1 MQQYMQF
8 YYLLYKIKHI
18 KHAIKST
25 ERNSIIEICPIRNVV
40 ARFGDKWSLL
50 VLLVINGKE
59 TVRFNELGRM
69 IPDISTRMLSSTL
82 KTLEADGL
90 ISRKVYPQVPP
101 KVEYTLTDTGKSL
114 IPLINQL
121 TEWAM
126 KNMKQVMKHRA
137 DYDMAHN

>member
-1 MQQYMQF
+1 M
-8 YYLLYKIKHI
+8 
-18 KHAIKST
+18 KSA

-50 VLLVINGKE
+50 VLLVINDKK
-59 TVRFNELGRM
+59 TVRFNELARM
-69 IPDISTRMLSSTL
+69 IPDISTRMLSGTL

-121 TEWAM
+121 TEWAL
-126 KNMKQVMKHRA
+126 KNMKRVMKHRA

>member
-1 MQQYMQF
+1 M
-8 YYLLYKIKHI
+8 
-18 KHAIKST
+18 KST

-50 VLLVINGKE
+50 VLLVINDKE
-59 TVRFNELGRM
+59 TVRFNELARM
-69 IPDISTRMLSSTL
+69 IPDISTRMLSGTL

-90 ISRKVYPQVPP
+90 INRKVYPQVPP

-121 TEWAM
+121 TEWAL
-126 KNMKQVMKHRA
+126 KNMKRVMKHRA